1 MNDSNAENQT
11 AKSEPVAAPRGPSR
25 FLIWLPLLALIP
37 VVLAVAAFFLMRDT
51 YQPYGTRLINVRP
64 LEANQFTLQ
73 NPQGK
78 PVSLSDF
85 SGKVTLIFFGFVNCP
100 DVCPTTMLE
109 LRKVHQA
116 LSPVERERVQVVL
129 ISVDPDRDTK
139 EELGKYVSFFDPTFV
154 GLTGTNDQVAEVAK
168 KYGVFYQKSQIKSS
182 TEYNVD
188 HTATV
193 FALDGKGQLRLIY
206 GNGRAAETDR
216 VVRDVRW
223 LLRG

>member
-1 MNDSNAENQT
+1 MN
-11 AKSEPVAAPRGPSR
+11 KR
-25 FLIWLPLLALIP
+25 LIWLPLLALVP
-37 VVLAVAAFFLMRDT
+37 LLLAVVMFFLMRDT
-51 YQPYGTRLINVRP
+51 YQPYGTRLLNQRP
-64 LEANQFTLQ
+64 VEANQFSLINAEQ
-73 NPQGK
+73 K
-78 PVSLSDF
+78 RVSLSDF

-109 LRKVHQA
+109 LKNVYRA
-116 LSPVERERVQVVL
+116 LSESERSRVQVL
-129 ISVDPDRDTK
+129 MISVDPDRDK
-139 EELGKYVSFFDPTFV
+139 PDLLGKYIRFFDPSFI
-154 GLTGTNDQVAEVAK
+154 GLTGSAEQIAETAK

-206 GNGRAAETDR
+206 GNGKAKETQR
-216 VVRDVRW
+216 VVQDVRW